1 MLKNIIALAL
11 IILTLV
17 SCKEKTQTA
26 NGYILEGSID
36 KSADNM
42 VVKIL
47 QFDDNKEILI
57 DSATIKNGKITLKGT
72 VDSPDIYY
80 ITIPGIYGNM
90 PIILENENM
99 SITFYKDSLTK
110 SLVKGSKENNLLKIY
125 YDDSEVLRIKNA
137 QLGQRF
143 RTASETKDTL
153 KMAEIRMEFDNI
165 LKTTNNKHLE
175 LIKSNTNLVT
185 SAAILESLLR
195 SKQITNKEAEP
206 IFNTFSKDVLSSRFG
221 KNINELLSVSSTNIG
236 DVAPNFT
243 APNPEGKSVSLSDIK
258 GKVTIIDFWA
268 AWCGPCRRENPNVV
282 KVYEKYHEKGLEIIG
297 VSLDGSPKQNDAKA
311 AWLQAIE
318 KDNLTWHQVSNLS
331 FFNDPVAKLY
341 NIQSIPSTFILDSEG
356 KIIAKNL
363 RGEALEA
370 KIAELLN

>member
-11 IILTLV
+11 VILTLV
-17 SCKEKTQTA
+17 SCKEETQTA

-72 VDSPDIYY
+72 VESPDIYY

-90 PIILENENM
+90 PIILENEKM

-110 SLVKGSKENNLLKIY
+110 SLVKGSKENNLLKKY

-165 LKTTNNKHLE
+165 LKTSNNKHLE

-221 KNINELLSVSSTNIG
+221 KNINELLSVSSTEIG